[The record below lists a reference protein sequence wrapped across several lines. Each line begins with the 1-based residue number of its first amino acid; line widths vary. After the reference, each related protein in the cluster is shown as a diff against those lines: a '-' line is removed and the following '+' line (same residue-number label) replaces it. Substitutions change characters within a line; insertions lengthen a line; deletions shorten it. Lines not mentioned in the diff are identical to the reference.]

1 MQGRCEPR
9 GKGQA
14 KSRRLSE
21 KIVPRLIV
29 RAWPRDGRPICGVG
43 PRTHPASGRRLG
55 RHVKIE
61 RKELKS
67 GLEVH
72 LRHQHVRVV

>member
-1 MQGRCEPR
+1 MQGRCEPM

-14 KSRRLSE
+14 KSRA
-21 KIVPRLIV
+21 IQF
-29 RAWPRDGRPICGVG
+29 AWPRDGRPICGVG